1 MKKKEIS
8 INGHV
13 LDGALLIDD
22 PEVKHSFTDAS
33 GQQRHVRSFSQPGRL
48 RSYMRRH
55 PEGIILAGAGN
66 IFFTEPVPVS
76 PAMISFD
83 ETGSANIQVREGAG
97 DIERQ
102 LEAIEAIQTAAENAI
117 LRC

>member
-33 GQQRHVRSFSQPGRL
+33 WQPRHVRCFTQPAGL
-48 RSYMRRH
+48 KAYARRH
-55 PEGIILAGAGN
+55 PEGIILAGVGN

-76 PAMISFD
+76 FAMISFD
-83 ETGSANIQVREGAG
+83 ENGSANIQVREGAA

-117 LRC
+117 LR

>member
-1 MKKKEIS
+1 MKTIK
-8 INGHV
+8 INGHY
-13 LDGALLIDD
+13 LGGALLVDD
-22 PEVKHSFTDAS
+22 PDIKRTYTDAS
-33 GQQRHVRSFSQPGRL
+33 GQPRHVRCFTQPAGL
-48 RSYMRRH
+48 KAYARRH

-83 ETGSANIQVREGAG
+83 ENGSANIQVREGAG